1 MAEKEELNNRIAET
15 IKTYNV
21 SAKNYQDKFMTMD
34 LYNDTYDAFCKLI
47 KKNHTNILEIATGPG
62 NVTQYLYSKRPDF
75 KIFGTDLAPE
85 MIELAKQNNPQAEF
99 DVMDCREIDAIDK
112 QFDGIMCA
120 FCLPYLSKEES
131 KQLISNSSQLL
142 NAEGILYLSCM
153 EGDYTKSGYETT
165 SFSGANRVFVYYH
178 QADFLAN
185 CLTESGYEVLD
196 LQRKKYPEPD
206 GSFLIDMIFIA
217 QKK

>member
-47 KKNHTNILEIATGPG
+47 KKNHANILEIATGPG

-99 DVMDCREIDAIDK
+99 AVMDCREIDTIDK
-112 QFDGIMCA
+112 QFDGIICA

-185 CLTESGYEVLD
+185 CLTESGYEVLN

-206 GSFLIDMIFIA
+206 GNFLTDMIFIA

>member
-47 KKNHTNILEIATGPG
+47 KKNHANILEIATGPG

-99 DVMDCREIDAIDK
+99 AVMDCREIDAIGK

-185 CLTESGYEVLD
+185 CLTESGYEVLN